1 MELRSNNSIY
11 TKSNNSADKLYRK
24 HCLDLLDTLHN
35 KNTPNSSVN
44 NSQNRNK
51 DIFVRSS
58 FYDKTDSVEN
68 DNSYEL
74 PKPNITTD
82 QISDE
87 MYDAVN
93 FGSKDLKL
101 LALDKESVYA
111 YEIYEFKGKIFSTRQ
126 MKPIPL
132 NRCKEIKAVNNVLKF
147 EENTYYKYTKE
158 NGEIEVICALKGG
171 GIRAPFSN
179 AASVRPYASYEKAE
193 AFASLWAGMGSHKEN
208 INDERRRL
216 DSVGI
221 KHGFFTV
228 EKSGKKFE
236 RFYSKGKYVCQVPKS
251 QYDAKFQGLTQGFML
266 RGDHNPGDI
275 LKIDGKEYPINE
287 NYGVDIPYGADIYNI
302 EYPKVKWA

>member
-44 NSQNRNK
+44 NSKNRNK

-58 FYDKTDSVEN
+58 FSDKTDSVEN

-147 EENTYYKYTKE
+147 EENTYYKYMHEDGQFDVLCSLT
-158 NGEIEVICALKGG
+158 G
-171 GIRAPFSN
+171 GIIRTPYSEYEVTRPNYNRAETS
-179 AASVRPYASYEKAE
+179 AR
-193 AFASLWAGMGSHKEN
+193 LWDCMGSHKEN
-208 INDERRRL
+208 INDERKRL

-221 KHGFFTV
+221 KHGFFTI
-228 EKSGKKFE
+228 EKCDRKFE
-236 RFYSKGKYVCQVPKS
+236 FFYSKGKYVCQVPKY
-251 QYDAKFQGLTQGFML
+251 QYDSLFESLVDGRILKGNF
-266 RGDHNPGDI
+266 NPGDI
-275 LKIDGKEYPINE
+275 LKIDGKEYTLNE
-287 NYGVDIPYGADIYNI
+287 NCGVDIPYGADIHNI

>member
-1 MELRSNNSIY
+1 MELRSKNSIY
-11 TKSNNSADKLYRK
+11 TKSNNSSDKLYRK

-35 KNTPNSSVN
+35 KNINTPNSSIN
-44 NSQNRNK
+44 NSKNRNK
-51 DIFVRSS
+51 DIFVRSYIS
-58 FYDKTDSVEN
+58 DKTDSVEN

-74 PKPNITTD
+74 PKPNITTA
-82 QISDE
+82 QISNE

-93 FGSKDLKL
+93 FGSKDLTL
-101 LALDKESVYA
+101 LGIDKSENF
-111 YEIYEFKGKIFSTRQ
+111 IYEYKGKIFSTQ
-126 MKPIPL
+126 QLEPIPL
-132 NRCKEIKAVNNVLKF
+132 SRCKEIKAVNNVLKF
-147 EENTYYKYTKE
+147 EENTYYKYMHE
-158 NGEIEVICALKGG
+158 DGQFDIFCSLKGG
-171 GIRAPFSN
+171 LIRT
-179 AASVRPYASYEKAE
+179 PYSESSAIRTNYTRAE
-193 AFASLWAGMGSHKEN
+193 TSAQLWEGMGSHKEN
-208 INDERRRL
+208 INDERKRL

-287 NYGVDIPYGADIYNI
+287 TYGVDIPYGADIYNI

>member
-11 TKSNNSADKLYRK
+11 TKSNNSADKFYRK
-24 HCLDLLDTLHN
+24 HCLDLLDALHN
-35 KNTPNSSVN
+35 KNVN
-44 NSQNRNK
+44 KSNPTIKNASKSRNK

-58 FYDKTDSVEN
+58 FSDKTDNIDS
-68 DNSYEL
+68 DNSSEL
-74 PKPNITTD
+74 PKPNITTA

-93 FGSKDLKL
+93 FGSKDLTL
-101 LALDKESVYA
+101 LGIDKSENF
-111 YEIYEFKGKIFSTRQ
+111 IYEYKGKIFSTQ
-126 MKPIPL
+126 QLEPIPL
-132 NRCKEIKAVNNVLKF
+132 IRCKEIKAVNNVLKF
-147 EENTYYKYTKE
+147 EENTYYKYMHEDGQFDVLCSLT
-158 NGEIEVICALKGG
+158 GG
-171 GIRAPFSN
+171 LIRT
-179 AASVRPYASYEKAE
+179 PYSESSAIRTNYTRAE
-193 AFASLWAGMGSHKEN
+193 TSAQLWDCMGSHKEN

-266 RGDHNPGDI
+266 RGDHNPGDV

-302 EYPKVKWA
+302 EYPRVKWA